1 MKKQE
6 KRHPKRESA
15 RESAR
20 EPRAPKDGSVR
31 RGPRSSVVSPRDEK
45 GVPYRGDFP
54 NPLRG
59 TYRDCF

>member
-6 KRHPKRESA
+6 KRHPKREST
-15 RESAR
+15 R
-20 EPRAPKDGSVR
+20 EPRAPRGKSAR
-31 RGPRSSVVSPRDEK
+31 RATRSIVSPRDEK
-45 GVPYRGDFP
+45 GTPYRGDFP